1 MPEYFGDIPFDQVIF
16 HLMAPMEG
24 TDTTLIYDFID
35 TCLPLPLIVTAV
47 FAIMF
52 LIQIKFSEQIK
63 AKQCAILNL
72 ILAICSVL
80 SFGIGFNRAA
90 ISINADAYI
99 QSIMHPSTIYE
110 EYYVDPT
117 TVQYTF
123 PEQKRNLIYIFLESM
138 ETTYEDASNGEALDH
153 NLIPELTE
161 LQNIN
166 LNFGQENI
174 NNRGFHVLANN
185 GWTVAAMI
193 GQTSGIPLSIPI
205 DGNSYTSDGNFLNG
219 ARSIG
224 EILEDNGYSNML
236 MIGSEAEFGGRK
248 QYFEQHGN
256 YDIIDLNEVKH
267 REWLDPDYHVWW
279 GYEDHKLFD
288 YAKEELMNLSNASE
302 PFNFTLLTVD
312 THFTGGYLCDLCRN
326 QWNDQYSNVIS
337 CSSRQVADFVSWIE
351 QQPFYENT
359 TIVIA
364 GDHLSMDKDWFA
376 PINENGYDR
385 KGYYTIINPA
395 IEPSSTRSREI
406 STVDLYP
413 TTLASLGVQMD
424 SNRLALGTNLFTDED
439 TLVETMGFD
448 AMNTELQKHSN
459 YYDSHILYGLS
470 K

>member
-1 MPEYFGDIPFDQVIF
+1 MPEYFGDIPFNQVIF

-110 EYYVDPT
+110 EYYVDPS

-161 LQNIN
+161 VQNIN

-224 EILEDNGYSNML
+224 EILEDNGYSNM
-236 MIGSEAEFGGRK
+236 R
-248 QYFEQHGN
+248 
-256 YDIIDLNEVKH
+256 
-267 REWLDPDYHVWW
+267 
-279 GYEDHKLFD
+279 
-288 YAKEELMNLSNASE
+288 
-302 PFNFTLLTVD
+302 
-312 THFTGGYLCDLCRN
+312 
-326 QWNDQYSNVIS
+326 
-337 CSSRQVADFVSWIE
+337 
-351 QQPFYENT
+351 
-359 TIVIA
+359 
-364 GDHLSMDKDWFA
+364 
-376 PINENGYDR
+376 
-385 KGYYTIINPA
+385 
-395 IEPSSTRSREI
+395 
-406 STVDLYP
+406 
-413 TTLASLGVQMD
+413 
-424 SNRLALGTNLFTDED
+424 
-439 TLVETMGFD
+439 
-448 AMNTELQKHSN
+448 
-459 YYDSHILYGLS
+459 
-470 K
+470 